1 VILYILDTNFLKK
14 QSKIY
19 FVVSIIV
26 LVFSLIYEAFSHE
39 VYSFFMLGAFL
50 IPLIFG
56 FALSKLI
63 VLLKL
68 KHMPSRFSVN
78 FYNASIATFTV
89 YSIIKG
95 VLDIYGTTNKLINV
109 YLVVGIICLI
119 ISFFTKI

>member
-1 VILYILDTNFLKK
+1 
-14 QSKIY
+14 
-19 FVVSIIV
+19 
-26 LVFSLIYEAFSHE
+26 
-39 VYSFFMLGAFL
+39 MLGAFL

-78 FYNASIATFTV
+78 LYNASIATFTV

-95 VLDIYGTTNKLINV
+95 VLDIYGTTNKLINA
-109 YLVVGIICLI
+109 YLVVGMICLI
-119 ISFFTKI
+119 ISFFYENIENEGK